1 MVNEVIQS
9 ELDRFEEYILM
20 KIFGNISNL
29 QCNNLIIQLYLKS
42 KNIKLEQFINKKIQ
56 VFEAFISDYMTSDGM
71 IEGDRLTKYVI
82 ERYPALKGCITLP
95 SLKLSEYAKMI
106 DEIIGFEAVG
116 HIIRNLW
123 GKKW

>member
-20 KIFGNISNL
+20 KIFGNINNL
-29 QCNNLIIQLYLKS
+29 QCSKVIQLYLMS
-42 KNIKLEQFINKKIQ
+42 KNIKLEQFINNKIQ
-56 VFEAFISDYMTSDGM
+56 MFEAFISDYMTSDGI

-95 SLKLSEYAKMI
+95 SLKLSEYAKI
-106 DEIIGFEAVG
+106 VDEIIGLDAVG

>member
-20 KIFGNISNL
+20 KIFGNINNL
-29 QCNNLIIQLYLKS
+29 QCSKVIQLYLMS
-42 KNIKLEQFINKKIQ
+42 KNIKLEQFINNKIQ
-56 VFEAFISDYMTSDGM
+56 MFEAFISDYMTSDG
-71 IEGDRLTKYVI
+71 IVEGDRLTKYFI
-82 ERYPALKGCITLP
+82 EKYPALKGCITLP
-95 SLKLSEYAKMI
+95 SLKLSEYAKI
-106 DEIIGFEAVG
+106 VDEIIGLDAVG

>member
-20 KIFGNISNL
+20 KIFGNINNL
-29 QCNNLIIQLYLKS
+29 QCSKVIQLYLMS
-42 KNIKLEQFINKKIQ
+42 KNIKLEQFINNKIQ
-56 VFEAFISDYMTSDGM
+56 MFEVFISDYMTSDGM
-71 IEGDRLTKYVI
+71 VEGDRLTKYVI
-82 ERYPALKGCITLP
+82 EKYPALKGCITLP
-95 SLKLSEYAKMI
+95 SLKLSEYAKI
-106 DEIIGFEAVG
+106 VDEIIGLDAVG

>member
-20 KIFGNISNL
+20 KIFGNINNL
-29 QCNNLIIQLYLKS
+29 QCNKVIQLYLMS
-42 KNIKLEQFINKKIQ
+42 KNIKLEQFINNKIQ
-56 VFEAFISDYMTSDGM
+56 MFEAFISDYMTSDGM
-71 IEGDRLTKYVI
+71 VEGDRLTKYVI
-82 ERYPALKGCITLP
+82 EKYPALKGCITLP
-95 SLKLSEYAKMI
+95 SLKLSEYAKI
-106 DEIIGFEAVG
+106 VDEIIGLDAVG

>member
-20 KIFGNISNL
+20 KIFGNINNL
-29 QCNNLIIQLYLKS
+29 QCSKVIQLYLMS
-42 KNIKLEQFINKKIQ
+42 KNIKLEQFINNKIQ
-56 VFEAFISDYMTSDGM
+56 MFEAFISDYMTSDG
-71 IEGDRLTKYVI
+71 IVEGDRLTKYVI
-82 ERYPALKGCITLP
+82 EKYPALKGCITLP
-95 SLKLSEYAKMI
+95 SLKLSEYAKI
-106 DEIIGFEAVG
+106 VDEIIGLDAVG

>member
-20 KIFGNISNL
+20 KIFGNINNL
-29 QCNNLIIQLYLKS
+29 QCSKVIQLYLMS
-42 KNIKLEQFINKKIQ
+42 KNIKLEQFINNKIQ
-56 VFEAFISDYMTSDGM
+56 MFEAFISDYMTSDGM
-71 IEGDRLTKYVI
+71 VEGDRLTKYVT
-82 ERYPALKGCITLP
+82 EKYPALKGCITLP
-95 SLKLSEYAKMI
+95 SLKLSEYAKI
-106 DEIIGFEAVG
+106 VDEIIGLDAVG

>member
-20 KIFGNISNL
+20 KIFGNINNL
-29 QCNNLIIQLYLKS
+29 QCSKVIQLYLMS
-42 KNIKLEQFINKKIQ
+42 KNIKLEQFINNKIQ
-56 VFEAFISDYMTSDGM
+56 MFEAFISDYMTSDGM
-71 IEGDRLTKYVI
+71 VEGDRLTKYII

-95 SLKLSEYAKMI
+95 SLKLSEYAKI
-106 DEIIGFEAVG
+106 VDEIIGLDAVG

>member
-20 KIFGNISNL
+20 KIFGNINNL
-29 QCNNLIIQLYLKS
+29 QCSKVIQLYLMS
-42 KNIKLEQFINKKIQ
+42 KNIKLEQFINNKIQ
-56 VFEAFISDYMTSDGM
+56 MFEAFISDYMTSDG
-71 IEGDRLTKYVI
+71 IVEGDRLTKYVI

-95 SLKLSEYAKMI
+95 SLKLSEYAKI
-106 DEIIGFEAVG
+106 VDEIIGLDAVG

>member
-9 ELDRFEEYILM
+9 ELDRFEEYILT
-20 KIFGNISNL
+20 KIFGNINNL
-29 QCNNLIIQLYLKS
+29 QCSKVIQLYLMS
-42 KNIKLEQFINKKIQ
+42 KNIKLEQFINNKIQ
-56 VFEAFISDYMTSDGM
+56 MFEAFISDYMTSDGM

-82 ERYPALKGCITLP
+82 EKYPALKGCITLP
-95 SLKLSEYAKMI
+95 SLKLSEYAKI
-106 DEIIGFEAVG
+106 VDEIIGLDAVG

>member
-20 KIFGNISNL
+20 KIFGNINNL
-29 QCNNLIIQLYLKS
+29 QCSKVIQLYLMS
-42 KNIKLEQFINKKIQ
+42 KNIKLEQFINNKIQ
-56 VFEAFISDYMTSDGM
+56 MFEAFISDYMTSNGM
-71 IEGDRLTKYVI
+71 VEGDRLTKYVI

-95 SLKLSEYAKMI
+95 SLKLSEYAKI
-106 DEIIGFEAVG
+106 VDEIIGLDAVG

>member
-20 KIFGNISNL
+20 KIFGNINNL
-29 QCNNLIIQLYLKS
+29 QCSKVIQLYLMS
-42 KNIKLEQFINKKIQ
+42 KNIKLEQFINNKIQ
-56 VFEAFISDYMTSDGM
+56 MFEAFISDYMTSDGM
-71 IEGDRLTKYVI
+71 VEGDRLTKYVI
-82 ERYPALKGCITLP
+82 EKYPALKGCITLP
-95 SLKLSEYAKMI
+95 SLKLSEYAKI
-106 DEIIGFEAVG
+106 VDEIIGLDAVS

>member
-9 ELDRFEEYILM
+9 ELDRFEEYILT
-20 KIFGNISNL
+20 KIFGNINNL
-29 QCNNLIIQLYLKS
+29 QCNKVIQLYLMS
-42 KNIKLEQFINKKIQ
+42 KNIKLEQFINNKIQ
-56 VFEAFISDYMTSDGM
+56 MFEAFISDYMTSDG
-71 IEGDRLTKYVI
+71 IVEGDRLTKYVI

-95 SLKLSEYAKMI
+95 SLKLSEYAKI
-106 DEIIGFEAVG
+106 VDEIIGLDAVG

>member
-20 KIFGNISNL
+20 KIFGNINNL
-29 QCNNLIIQLYLKS
+29 QCSKVIQLYLMS
-42 KNIKLEQFINKKIQ
+42 KNIKLEQFINNKIQ
-56 VFEAFISDYMTSDGM
+56 MFEAFISDYMTSDGM
-71 IEGDRLTKYVI
+71 VEGDRLTKYVI

-95 SLKLSEYAKMI
+95 SLKLSEYAKI
-106 DEIIGFEAVG
+106 VDEIIGLDAVG

>member
-20 KIFGNISNL
+20 KIFGNINNL
-29 QCNNLIIQLYLKS
+29 QCSKVIQLYLMS
-42 KNIKLEQFINKKIQ
+42 KNIKLEQFINNKIQ
-56 VFEAFISDYMTSDGM
+56 MFEAFISDYMTSDGM
-71 IEGDRLTKYVI
+71 VEGDRLTKYVI
-82 ERYPALKGCITLP
+82 EKYPALKGCITLP
-95 SLKLSEYAKMI
+95 SIKLSEYAKI
-106 DEIIGFEAVG
+106 VDEIIGLEAVG

>member
-20 KIFGNISNL
+20 KIFGNINNL
-29 QCNNLIIQLYLKS
+29 QCSKVIQLYLMS
-42 KNIKLEQFINKKIQ
+42 KNIKLEQFINNKIQ
-56 VFEAFISDYMTSDGM
+56 MFEAFISDYMTSDG
-71 IEGDRLTKYVI
+71 IVEGDRLTKYVI
-82 ERYPALKGCITLP
+82 EKYPALKGCITLP
-95 SLKLSEYAKMI
+95 SLKLSEYAKI
-106 DEIIGFEAVG
+106 VDEIIGLNAVG

>member
-9 ELDRFEEYILM
+9 ELDRFEEYILA
-20 KIFGNISNL
+20 KIFGNINNL
-29 QCNNLIIQLYLKS
+29 QCSEIIQLYLKL

-56 VFEAFISDYMTSDGM
+56 MFEAFISDYMTSDGM
-71 IEGDRLTKYVI
+71 VEGDRLTKYVI
-82 ERYPALKGCITLP
+82 EKYPALKGCITLP
-95 SLKLSEYAKMI
+95 SLKLSEYAKI
-106 DEIIGFEAVG
+106 VDEIIGLNAVG

>member
-20 KIFGNISNL
+20 KIFGNINNL
-29 QCNNLIIQLYLKS
+29 QCNKVIQLYLMS
-42 KNIKLEQFINKKIQ
+42 KNIKLEQFINNKIQ
-56 VFEAFISDYMTSDGM
+56 IFEAFISDYMTSDG
-71 IEGDRLTKYVI
+71 IVEGDRLTKYVI
-82 ERYPALKGCITLP
+82 EKYPALKGCITLP
-95 SLKLSEYAKMI
+95 SLKLSEYAKI
-106 DEIIGFEAVG
+106 VDEIIGLDAVG